1 MGSTFRQKYLDNRVH
16 FCLIVIREYN
26 VAGLDSVKRGFGM
39 AELLSDRDIKK
50 LLGTC
55 IIHGDVG
62 CVRPNSY
69 ELRLGSK
76 IRFKLTDEE
85 FTLKEEEWLELGPG
99 ESIDITSY
107 EKIDFSAATVQKVFD
122 GSMLF
127 GLINT
132 RTTLM
137 REGVTQVSTKVDAG
151 FKGVLDWELR
161 NNCYKSLKLQ
171 FKEKIFNLIIFKLRE
186 NEVPEL
192 PYGKRPEDF
201 YQDSEGL
208 LPSARKIPAQISEK
222 LIKRAARDKVDHK
235 KQLREAAPPVSYIGE
250 ELMQL
255 DGKIEV
261 VDKSVR
267 VLKEKFE
274 EQTKSLTKSL
284 NDHFLKIENVFNK
297 KFIGIYGFFLALVAI
312 TLGVIQFFRTTDV
325 TPATIYLPLAI
336 GALIFILTFI
346 GVVSKKRREGDS

>member
-1 MGSTFRQKYLDNRVH
+1 
-16 FCLIVIREYN
+16 
-26 VAGLDSVKRGFGM
+26 M
-39 AELLSDRDIKK
+39 AELLADKDIKK
-50 LLGTC
+50 LIGIC
-55 IIHGDVG
+55 IIGG
-62 CVRPNSY
+62 TEECVKPNSY

-85 FTLKEEEWLELGPG
+85 FALKEGEWLELGTG

-107 EKIDFSAATVQKVFD
+107 EKIDFSAAAVQKVFE

-137 REGVTQVSTKVDAG
+137 REGVTQVSTKIDAG
-151 FKGVLDWELR
+151 FTGVLDWELR
-161 NNCYKSLKLQ
+161 NNYYKSLPLQ
-171 FKEKIFNLIIFKLRE
+171 FKEKIFNLIIFKLKE
-186 NEVPEL
+186 NEIPEL

-201 YQDSEGL
+201 YQNSEGL
-208 LPSARKIPAQISEK
+208 LPSGRKIPAQISEK
-222 LIKRAARDKVDHK
+222 LIKRPTRDRVDHK
-235 KQLREAAPPVSYIGE
+235 KQLREAGPPVSYIGE

-284 NDHFLKIENVFNK
+284 NEHFLKIENIFNK

-312 TLGVIQFFRTTDV
+312 TLGVIQIFRTTEV
-325 TPATIYLPLAI
+325 TPLTIYIPLAI
-336 GALIFILTFI
+336 GVLIGTITVI
-346 GVVSKKRREGDS
+346 GVVSKKKKKGDL